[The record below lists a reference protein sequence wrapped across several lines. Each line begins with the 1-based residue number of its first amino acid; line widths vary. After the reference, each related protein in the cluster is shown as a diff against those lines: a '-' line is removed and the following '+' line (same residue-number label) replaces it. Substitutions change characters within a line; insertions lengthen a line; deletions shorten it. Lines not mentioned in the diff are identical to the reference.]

1 MRQHAGA
8 LNRTWLIILGILALA
23 GGVLILLV
31 ASGTLHAMS
40 PATVA
45 AENPVVTGDLHTVFE
60 PASVTAIVLVAG
72 ILLGALGLLWILA
85 QIPRKNP
92 ADRYRLHQDPA
103 SGTTLCEASVL
114 GSAVENQINTLPGV
128 VGSSALL
135 RGTAREPDL
144 TMKVTVNNRAD
155 IQDVLHNI
163 NARVIPDLSTA
174 LETPLR
180 RTGIQLEVSGRNP
193 VSGSTLATTG
203 TVIIY

>member
-8 LNRTWLIILGILALA
+8 LNRTCLVILGILALA

-45 AENPVVTGDLHTVFE
+45 AESPVVTGALRTVFG

-72 ILLGALGLLWILA
+72 IVMGALGSSWILA
-85 QIPRKNP
+85 QIPRRNA

-103 SGTTLCEASVL
+103 SGTTVCETSVL
-114 GSAVENQINTLPGV
+114 ASAVENQINTLPGV

-135 RGTAREPDL
+135 RGTARDPDL

-155 IQDVLHNI
+155 IQDVLHSI
-163 NARVIPDLSTA
+163 NTRVIPDLSTA

-180 RTGIQLEVSGRNP
+180 RTGIQLEVSGRNAI
-193 VSGSTLATTG
+193 SGTTVETTG
-203 TVIIY
+203 TVIH

>member
-8 LNRTWLIILGILALA
+8 LNRTWLVILGILTLA
-23 GGVLILLV
+23 GGVLILLA

-40 PATVA
+40 PAMA
-45 AENPVVTGDLHTVFE
+45 PAESPVLTGDLHTAFG

-72 ILLGALGLLWILA
+72 VLLGALGLLWILA

-155 IQDVLHNI
+155 IQDILHSI

-193 VSGSTLATTG
+193 VSGSTVATTG
-203 TVIIY
+203 TVIY

>member
-8 LNRTWLIILGILALA
+8 LNRTCLVILGILTLA
-23 GGVLILLV
+23 GGVLILLM
-31 ASGTLHAMS
+31 ASGTLHAMN

-45 AENPVVTGDLHTVFE
+45 AESPVVTGDLQAVFG
-60 PASVTAIVLVAG
+60 PASATAIVLVAG
-72 ILLGALGLLWILA
+72 VVLGALGFSWILA
-85 QIPRKNP
+85 QIPRRNP

-103 SGTTLCEASVL
+103 SGTTLCDASVL

-135 RGTAREPDL
+135 RGTAMEPDL

-155 IQDVLHNI
+155 IQDVLHSI
-163 NARVIPDLSTA
+163 NTRVIPDLSTA

-180 RTGIQLEVSGRNP
+180 RTGIQLEVSGRNAI
-193 VSGSTLATTG
+193 SGTTVETTG
-203 TVIIY
+203 TVIY

>member
-8 LNRTWLIILGILALA
+8 LNRICLVILGILVLA
-23 GGVLILLV
+23 GGVLILLM

-40 PATVA
+40 PSTVA
-45 AENPVVTGDLHTVFE
+45 AESPVVTGDLYTVFG
-60 PASVTAIVLVAG
+60 PASAKAIVLVAG
-72 ILLGALGLLWILA
+72 VVMGALGLSWILA
-85 QIPRKNP
+85 QIPRRNP

-103 SGTTLCEASVL
+103 SGTTLCDASVL

-135 RGTAREPDL
+135 RGTAVDPDL

-155 IQDVLHNI
+155 IQDVLHRI
-163 NARVIPDLSTA
+163 NTRVIPDLSTA

-180 RTGIQLEVSGRNP
+180 RTGIQLEVSGRNAI
-193 VSGSTLATTG
+193 SGTTVETTG
-203 TVIIY
+203 TVIY